1 MKSRMLSIV
10 AIIALS
16 SGFATAAD
24 KPVKIYIF
32 AGQSNMQGTAK
43 VETFN
48 YIGDDPATAPML
60 KLMRDPD
67 GRPRVCE
74 KVWVSY
80 LNGSPDKKTLG
91 EGVGKLT
98 AGYGAR
104 KTPTEDGGM
113 IGPEFTFGIY
123 ASKAYDGPILIIKNA
138 WGGKS
143 LHTDFRPP
151 SAGPYQFSE
160 SQLDG
165 LKKQGKDITQVKA
178 DKVAKTGRYYK
189 LMIEH
194 VKKVLADPKRVCP
207 AYDKKAGYEIAG
219 FVWFQGWNDMVDSGT
234 YPNRR
239 KPGGY
244 DSYSQWMADFIRDVR
259 KDLNVP
265 KMPFIVGVMGV
276 SGLHDA
282 NEHNLQFREAM
293 VAPSKFPEFKGDVA
307 AVQTAPFWDDVLG
320 KISAKRQQLRGQRN
334 KLNNKLKAGELTRD
348 QFNREMAKFEAEL
361 ISPEEAT
368 LWSRGA
374 SNQGYHYLGSAK
386 TFALV
391 GKAFAETMLQLME
404 TAADH

>member
-1 MKSRMLSIV
+1 MIKRRWIGQ
-10 AIIALS
+10 ALLALTLIGGAES
-16 SGFATAAD
+16 ALAGKLKVF
-24 KPVKIYIF
+24 IL
-32 AGQSNMQGTAK
+32 AGQSNMEGHAR
-43 VETFN
+43 VETFD
-48 YIGDDPATAPML
+48 YIGDDPATVSLLREMRGPDGKARVCDNVWISYL
-60 KLMRDPD
+60 TGMRD
-67 GRPRVCE
+67 
-74 KVWVSY
+74 
-80 LNGSPDKKTLG
+80 NNG
-91 EGVGKLT
+91 EGFGKLT

-104 KTPTEDGGM
+104 QNPAQDGGK
-113 IGPEFTFGIY
+113 IGPEFTFGITLD
-123 ASKAYDGPILIIKNA
+123 KALEDPILIIKTA

-143 LHTDFRPP
+143 LFHDYRPP
-151 SAGPYQFSE
+151 SAGAY
-160 SQLDG
+160 
-165 LKKQGKDITQVKA
+165 KRTAKDIERNRYTEET
-178 DKVAKTGRYYK
+178 TGHYYR
-189 LMIEH
+189 LMTGH
-194 VKKVLADPKRVCP
+194 VLKSLQNIQRIYPD
-207 AYDKKAGYEIAG
+207 YDEESGYEIAG
-219 FVWFQGWNDMVDSGT
+219 FVWFQGFNDMVNRDV
-234 YPNRR
+234 YPVLPKESKENRFA
-239 KPGGY
+239 
-244 DSYSQWMADFIRDVR
+244 DYSVWMADFIRDVR